1 MPSSISTACAKDPVK
16 AGLATSATSA
26 AACIRSAEMAEVEPI
41 GISFTGAIR
50 RFDRA
55 ARDLVPAGSANLD
68 AGAGLRSIKFA
79 PGRNRDNPN
88 AIATLPNAI
97 ATLPNAIATNH
108 WHDS

>member
-26 AACIRSAEMAEVEPI
+26 TSAAACIRSAELAEVEPI

-79 PGRNRDNPN
+79 PGRNRDN
-88 AIATLPNAI
+88 ANAI